1 MDSWNENQIN
11 LMKNGGNQRLRD
23 LFKIYEINQNYSP
36 ELLYSTKLLDFYR
49 RLVLNIIMTQ
59 LKCEISGEGQPVP
72 PDQREALFPCEP
84 GASMVTTNTT
94 EKFASVGSIQSEDKK
109 PSYFESMNLF
119 MKKAMDKGYVIAQN
133 VKEKVNE
140 MDLGTKVKDTGK
152 LAYDRLKIAGEVV
165 KVKGTEVAV

>member
-1 MDSWNENQIN
+1 
-11 LMKNGGNQRLRD
+11 
-23 LFKIYEINQNYSP
+23 
-36 ELLYSTKLLDFYR
+36 
-49 RLVLNIIMTQ
+49 
-59 LKCEISGEGQPVP
+59 
-72 PDQREALFPCEP
+72 
-84 GASMVTTNTT
+84 
-94 EKFASVGSIQSEDKK
+94 
-109 PSYFESMNLF
+109 

>member
-1 MDSWNENQIN
+1 
-11 LMKNGGNQRLRD
+11 
-23 LFKIYEINQNYSP
+23 
-36 ELLYSTKLLDFYR
+36 
-49 RLVLNIIMTQ
+49 
-59 LKCEISGEGQPVP
+59 
-72 PDQREALFPCEP
+72 
-84 GASMVTTNTT
+84 MVTTNTT